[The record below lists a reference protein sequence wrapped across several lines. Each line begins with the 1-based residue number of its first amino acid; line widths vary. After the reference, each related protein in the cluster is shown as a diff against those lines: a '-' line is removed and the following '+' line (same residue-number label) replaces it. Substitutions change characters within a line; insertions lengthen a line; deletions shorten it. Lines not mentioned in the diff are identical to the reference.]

1 MCLTSVAL
9 ASKDTYYLLIDAQ
22 GSAIEALA
30 DKKNNNNVSEIK
42 VGECYLV
49 TGHVCTTQRASGR
62 VVDHPASLVIV
73 PRTVFKHIKDKDI
86 TTFYFDFVPFSA
98 FEVRRLHKNALL
110 TDYLGRVQSSTGVI
124 RRQGKTLLKLVL
136 LEPSGEDVSLTL
148 WEGIA
153 LSFTTDNVV
162 GKMLDVGSAKVTNYL
177 GRLQLESTDITV
189 TYIDRRW
196 KNYLRSWPG
205 LRPRPANLTRL
216 QQMAASANMGCLL
229 ADLRL
234 KEPKEYKNKLYK
246 CTATMKHFEDHRGW
260 YLTQCS
266 HSGCHENLYEEVSDD
281 DEESEFT
288 KAPTLICRAGHPVE
302 EPNYEYSV
310 NGILMDDSAIL
321 PVVIFNEAMAAALEM
336 SCKELVIDH
345 GFSNAKKIPKHMLS
359 LIGISC
365 EYTLRMKNSDLA
377 AVECITKLNTGC
389 EAKRIESMATP
400 VKGNTETAAMAPIAS
415 PIKPLTPAGK
425 ASRKIT
431 AIQSG
436 DDISSSKKLKD
447 AGEAFVCINA
457 PPFDR
462 VAPHDAAIEI
472 DKRLMPVPS
481 KKNLKIPWKYFNFAT
496 PNQLLNRPFPD
507 TQLIDYMGKVTSLE
521 QAYTLEDN
529 SILRM
534 SLQEPGS
541 VPVMVILW
549 EAIYEKLLLW
559 CITDVNREA
568 IVAATALRVLYEGG
582 RLILHCTTGTRVLI
596 DPGIPRRRK
605 MARRFKAER
614 GSAPF
619 KKVSKRVVSEVYPIP
634 GLPISDSAHLYQQRP
649 HTLQNE
655 RYLIACTIIRIPEP
669 QPWYYVACDACHRTL
684 KRENQDWACPYHGQ
698 MYLTYRYEVRCTVE
712 DISGKMEL
720 KLHDSIIIAMVGVR
734 CFDMIAIYGFADIN
748 ILPNIIRGLLCGR
761 WIMTVANGQIQDNKM
776 LQFEVSEVSPWH
788 DAAVS
793 PKPMP
798 KETNAMSLDMGETSH
813 QAAAGGIEDV

>member
-1 MCLTSVAL
+1 MGSKGVADIRPRL
-9 ASKDTYYLLIDAQ
+9 KPFPLEVRVIRKYVPYVSGPGPKDTYYLLIDAQ

-73 PRTVFKHIKDKDI
+73 PRTVFKHIKDRDI
-86 TTFYFDFVPFSA
+86 PTFYFDFVPFSA
-98 FEVRRLHKNALL
+98 FEVRRLHRNALL

-124 RRQGKTLLKLVL
+124 RRQGKALLKLVL

-153 LSFTTDNVV
+153 LSFTTDDVV
-162 GKMLDVGSAKVTNYL
+162 GKMLAVGSAKVTNYL

-189 TYIDRRW
+189 TYVDPPLEKLPEI
-196 KNYLRSWPG
+196 LASIQG

-246 CTATMKHFEDHRGW
+246 CTAAMKHFEDHRGW
-260 YLTQCS
+260 YLTKCS

-302 EPNYEYSV
+302 EPSYEYSV

-336 SCKELVIDH
+336 SCRELVIDH

-415 PIKPLTPAGK
+415 PIKPVTPAGK

-431 AIQSG
+431 AIQS
-436 DDISSSKKLKD
+436 
-447 AGEAFVCINA
+447 
-457 PPFDR
+457 
-462 VAPHDAAIEI
+462 
-472 DKRLMPVPS
+472 
-481 KKNLKIPWKYFNFAT
+481 
-496 PNQLLNRPFPD
+496 
-507 TQLIDYMGKVTSLE
+507 DYMGKVTSLE

-529 SILRM
+529 SVLRM
-534 SLQEPGS
+534 TLQEPGS

-549 EAIYEKLLLW
+549 DAIYEKLLLW

-568 IVAATALRVLYEGG
+568 IVAATALRVLYQGG
-582 RLILHCTTGTRVLI
+582 RVILHCTTGTRVLI

-614 GSAPF
+614 GPAPF

-655 RYLIACTIIRIPEP
+655 RYLIACTIIGIPEP

-712 DISGKMEL
+712 DISGKMDL
-720 KLHDSIIIAMVGVR
+720 ALHDSIIIAMVGVR
-734 CFDMIAIYGFADIN
+734 CFDMIAIYGFADVD
-748 ILPNIIRGLLCGR
+748 ILPNIIRGLLGGR

-788 DAAVS
+788 AKPVS

-798 KETNAMSLDMGETSH
+798 KETNAMSIDMGETSG
-813 QAAAGGIEDV
+813 QAAARGIEDV